1 MKAIR
6 IHRYG
11 DFNVCEYED
20 APEPEI
26 GPSEVLIK
34 VHSAAVNP
42 VDCKIRQGHRKDYML
57 HRFPFIP
64 GCDVAGTV
72 ERAGAQVACF
82 KHGDPVFSTVNSTRN
97 GTYAEYV
104 AVRADEI
111 ALAPASIPLHHAA
124 GIPLAA
130 STAWTA
136 LFADAHLDPR
146 HSILIHAASGG
157 VGSFAVQLA
166 KYHGARVIATTS
178 GPNVPLIRSLG
189 ADEVIDYRSE
199 DFDTKVKDVNVVLD
213 TLGGETQQRSWK
225 VLRENGVLVSLA
237 GTADESTA
245 KRHGVTAKAVQGR
258 AGGSR
263 LNQIARI
270 VDAGKLKVV
279 IDREFPLAAAGAAHA
294 RSETGHACGKIILR
308 VI

>member
-11 DFNVCEYED
+11 DFNVFEYED
-20 APEPEI
+20 APKPEI
-26 GPSEVLIK
+26 GPHEVLIK

-42 VDCKIRQGHRKDYML
+42 VDCRIRQGHMKDCMP
-57 HRFPFIP
+57 HAFPLIL

-72 ERAGAQVACF
+72 ERAGAQVARF
-82 KHGDPVFSTVNSTRN
+82 KAGDPVFSRADPLRN

-104 AVRADEI
+104 AVPADEV

-146 HSILIHAASGG
+146 HSVLIHAASGG

-178 GPNVPLIRSLG
+178 GPNVPLIQSLG

-199 DFDTKVKDVNVVLD
+199 DFGSRVRNVNVVLD
-213 TLGGETQQRSWK
+213 TLGGETRARSWK
-225 VLRENGVLVSLA
+225 VLRENGVLVSVA
-237 GTADESTA
+237 GAPDESTA

-258 AGGSR
+258 AGGGR

-279 IDREFPLAAAGAAHA
+279 VDREFPLAAASAAHA

-308 VI
+308 VA